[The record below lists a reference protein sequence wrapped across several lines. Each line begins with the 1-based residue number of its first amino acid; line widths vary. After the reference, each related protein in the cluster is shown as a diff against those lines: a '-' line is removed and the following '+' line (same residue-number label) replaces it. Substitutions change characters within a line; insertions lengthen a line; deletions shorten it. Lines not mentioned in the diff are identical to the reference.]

1 MQTKTEIRAAVE
13 KVLKAVQQMSGR
25 QCPPITDATKPI
37 GDLEG
42 FDSLSGVEATSL
54 MERELNC
61 TLADGSAFVH
71 ESPSG
76 KRRALTVAQAV
87 ERITQMLAPTR
98 AA

>member
-1 MQTKTEIRAAVE
+1 MLE
-13 KVLKAVQQMSGR
+13 K
-25 QCPPITDATKPI
+25 
-37 GDLEG
+37 
-42 FDSLSGVEATSL
+42 
-54 MERELNC
+54 ELNC

-87 ERITQMLAPTR
+87 DRIAQMVAATR